1 IHKPELLILDEP
13 FSGFDPVNVNLIRTE
28 ILRMKEEG
36 TTIILSTHNMESV
49 EELCDN
55 IALINKSNLILSGNV
70 DEIRRKYGNNQIEV
84 IYRGAESLNVGN
96 APVKVVSDQEYKK
109 NRRAVLEILGG
120 AANAEVLSELIKYMD
135 IVSYQE
141 LIPRMNDIFIKLVS
155 NS

>member
-1 IHKPELLILDEP
+1 MLNQITVK
-13 FSGFDPVNVNLIRTE
+13 T
-28 ILRMKEEG
+28 
-36 TTIILSTHNMESV
+36 
-49 EELCDN
+49 
-55 IALINKSNLILSGNV
+55 
-70 DEIRRKYGNNQIEV
+70 IRRKYGNNQIEV

-120 AANAEVLSELIKYMD
+120 AANAEVLSELVKYMD